1 MKARRGRRT
10 VVNFFFI
17 VYAFV
22 FREATELVA
31 SCLEYG
37 YIYIYIFRG
46 RKQKVCILLD
56 KGPFNAISLDIG
68 SLSLD

>member
-22 FREATELVA
+22 FCEATELVA

-37 YIYIYIFRG
+37 YIYIYIQ
-46 RKQKVCILLD
+46 RKKTESMHFIR
-56 KGPFNAISLDIG
+56 
-68 SLSLD
+68 

>member
-10 VVNFFFI
+10 VVIFIFFI

-31 SCLEYG
+31 SCLEYS
-37 YIYIYIFRG
+37 YIYIYIQ
-46 RKQKVCILLD
+46 RKKTESMH
-56 KGPFNAISLDIG
+56 FTR
-68 SLSLD
+68 